1 MNKSNHIQKK
11 ILKSFFPYTLL
22 FFITLLTQNVYL
34 NIETIE
40 WDIASYL
47 IATQDIK
54 SGFLPNQTQW
64 ESKGP
69 LLFYIYYFILT
80 FTGKSFVLFKIINDI
95 LLYSISLILFFIIY
109 RESKNNIYKSFF
121 GTLFFSLSMSQPW
134 AISEYSEV
142 YSLFFISLAYLV
154 LLKGRN
160 TKSIFLIDPIN
171 PLGSTYPK
179 EEKKAI
185 CDLAEDHKFWI
196 IDDITYCDF
205 APNHVLAADILPER
219 TITGYS
225 VSKNCGLAG
234 LRVGS
239 LVGPKEFISEVRG
252 TMVSDLGINVV
263 GQRAAIAALET
274 KKDWLPGMLETA
286 RKNQEIIKK
295 AVDKVEGASLP
306 VYPSAASMMVIDI
319 SKHKADPQSVQDK
332 LLYEND
338 IFVRAGNYVSTR
350 FGEKFIRVSFSIP
363 TPEVEKFA
371 EAFPKV
377 MEELNI

>member
-1 MNKSNHIQKK
+1 MSNDFEYAHNNKNVIWMSQNTNHLPTHGAIQDAIRKSADEREYTKYPLASGFPKLKELILGDLNLPDHDLHITNGGTEALYCLMRHIQPKG
-11 ILKSFFPYTLL
+11 SEM
-22 FFITLLTQNVYL
+22 ITSDPSYFVVHKFAKLGGARCTDIPIYHGNYRFE
-34 NIETIE
+34 IE
-40 WDIASYL
+40 
-47 IATQDIK
+47 DIK
-54 SGFLPNQTQW
+54 
-64 ESKGP
+64 EA
-69 LLFYIYYFILT
+69 
-80 FTGKSFVLFKIINDI
+80 IN
-95 LLYSISLILFFIIY
+95 
-109 RESKNNIYKSFF
+109 
-121 GTLFFSLSMSQPW
+121 P
-134 AISEYSEV
+134 
-142 YSLFFISLAYLV
+142 
-154 LLKGRN
+154 N

-252 TMVSDLGINVV
+252 TMVSDLGINVI

>member
-1 MNKSNHIQKK
+1 M
-11 ILKSFFPYTLL
+11 
-22 FFITLLTQNVYL
+22 
-34 NIETIE
+34 
-40 WDIASYL
+40 
-47 IATQDIK
+47 
-54 SGFLPNQTQW
+54 
-64 ESKGP
+64 
-69 LLFYIYYFILT
+69 
-80 FTGKSFVLFKIINDI
+80 
-95 LLYSISLILFFIIY
+95 
-109 RESKNNIYKSFF
+109 
-121 GTLFFSLSMSQPW
+121 
-134 AISEYSEV
+134 
-142 YSLFFISLAYLV
+142 
-154 LLKGRN
+154 
-160 TKSIFLIDPIN
+160 
-171 PLGSTYPK
+171 
-179 EEKKAI
+179 
-185 CDLAEDHKFWI
+185 
-196 IDDITYCDF
+196 
-205 APNHVLAADILPER
+205 PER

-274 KKDWLPGMLETA
+274 KKDWLPGMLDTA